1 MHSIAIHYF
10 LSIGTQ
16 YWCVLVSVRSLSG
29 TTEFQQR
36 ISQNLN
42 SIKMFILLGWPC
54 LPDSSP
60 GIREVLNIRSH

>member
-10 LSIGTQ
+10 LSIGTRC
-16 YWCVLVSVRSLSG
+16 WCALVSVRYLSG
-29 TTEFQQR
+29 KTGFQQK
-36 ISQNLN
+36 IPQKLN